1 MAINFIASNTQDQGG
16 ANALT
21 FSIPGAATS
30 GDLLLVAVKQ
40 SENTTGREW
49 DDNGGGGRGYT
60 RLAYNRTTGGRD
72 QETAIYYKIHS
83 GSETNPT
90 FTWQT
95 GVTTEPMSG
104 AMLVYRGVD
113 TIAPIDDIGFRQ
125 ATNDANP
132 PNPSILITD
141 ATKIVVIHN
150 ATHDDITSPAAPSGY
165 TMRTQIWSGTNN
177 DHRNHFTADA
187 DISSTGIYTPP
198 TWLHSVSNTT
208 PEFQTYTIGLSEAP
222 SISITGFPAGSDYGQ
237 SITITGFG
245 FEASKGSGK
254 VELWSDA
261 SGTIKTVQTA
271 SAWSDTSVTFTL
283 SQGALS
289 NNATVYVVVT
299 NNSGDVS
306 SARGIA
312 VGVIL
317 YAEII
322 NNLAPDHHWPL
333 NNNYNEVA
341 NGLNMTSLVA
351 GTQSFS
357 TEVLSE
363 GTTHSWRTQG
373 GRRACANSYAMN
385 GSTTTNRL
393 MGGWIQINTVSKPL
407 TCIYEEGGGVNNLAF
422 FLGMGN
428 RLIAQFADTGD
439 DNVQAFGDF
448 ALEVGRPYHI
458 LFRFS
463 YTDAVKEFTLYIDG
477 VKQQVT
483 SGNPL
488 SSTKLDGHS
497 GGITF
502 GGTGGA
508 LEVAGTNVD
517 FVEQVDT
524 NFSNWLT
531 FSRSVSEAEIYS
543 LFSRGAVPGVTLAT
557 NTQANLQT
565 SFDSYASQTFVNTTP
580 LALRVE
586 GVTGNGDVTITAN
599 DVFFSNGISLF
610 LEWRGPGELTLINK
624 GTSNFKDAKVIATS
638 NTGSVVIID
647 APVLTLTG
655 LQPNSEI
662 RVYDSSTGQ
671 ELAGIEDSVTTF
683 TAALTNPVVDVV
695 IHNIQYK
702 YLRIDNVGLATDVS
716 LPIQQIFDRNYR
728 ND

>member
-261 SGTIKTVQTA
+261 SGTIKTVQTT

>member
-208 PEFQTYTIGLSEAP
+208 PEYQTYTIGLSEAP

>member
-208 PEFQTYTIGLSEAP
+208 PEYQTYTIGLSEAP

-261 SGTIKTVQTA
+261 SGTIKTVQTT